1 MILSL
6 LWDVPDIDHS
16 KYFDDVINHGLFD
29 PQNHK
34 PVQECKAT
42 LLLLSVTI
50 EYMKAV

>member
-16 KYFDDVINHGLFD
+16 KYFDGVINHGLFD

-42 LLLLSVTI
+42 SLASLR
-50 EYMKAV
+50 YN